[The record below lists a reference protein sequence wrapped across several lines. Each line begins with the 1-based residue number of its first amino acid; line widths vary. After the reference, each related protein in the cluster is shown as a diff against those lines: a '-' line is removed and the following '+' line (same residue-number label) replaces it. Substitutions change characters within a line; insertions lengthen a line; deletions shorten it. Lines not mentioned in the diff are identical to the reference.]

1 VLRAESK
8 GDETCSCP
16 HLRCSHYLEDSYPF
30 GCDRFP
36 EPWRAPVYAVAEAL
50 ALGAQLPAL
59 HQLLGLEP
67 CCLHPQLEV
76 SPSGRYLD
84 FDLSLLEQKDD
95 LEGFYEEVSPTIC
108 HGLIQSALEQG
119 QAPEHLQYVSWQR
132 LFWQRSTGF

>member
-1 VLRAESK
+1 MSKPHRHPRAPRNIPRSSRAAAGGRAEPRAA
-8 GDETCSCP
+8 GTGGGVVTEG
-16 HLRCSHYLEDSYPF
+16 YLEDSYPF

-95 LEGFYEEVSPTIC
+95 LEGFYEEV
-108 HGLIQSALEQG
+108 
-119 QAPEHLQYVSWQR
+119 R
-132 LFWQRSTGF
+132 